1 MKENDSEREVEG
13 LREEAEKL
21 RRKMESLKQ
30 EGKLYEE
37 EKKKR
42 LNWEEKWRDLSES
55 VKDKD
60 RLI

>member
-37 EKKKR
+37 EKKQR

-55 VKDKD
+55 VKEKD